1 VTQIHDLTATEQA
14 RLIRERALSP
24 VEVVDHYLE
33 RIDRH
38 SAAVGAFVTVTGEIA
53 RSGAADLERRLAD
66 KGAQMAPYAGVPIGI
81 KDLTLTAGVTT
92 TFGSAALADHVPS
105 VDAAIVSR
113 IRHAGFLLAGK
124 TSTPEFG
131 PTCYT
136 EPAVAPPARTP
147 WDPSRSASGS
157 SGGAAAAVAAGLLP
171 IAHGSDGGGSVRT
184 PAANCGL
191 VGFKPSRARI
201 SPAPAVDIIGTST
214 DGVLARTVEDAAGF
228 LHVVCGPEPGDR
240 FTVADGGDSIG
251 DALHAHPARLRIA
264 RCVDPGNG
272 APVHSEVVAAV
283 DRAAEALCRMGHVVE
298 DIEHPMGGAYAA
310 IQDDITGLFAVGV
323 SAAVTTLVPAERRH
337 LLRPFSQWLVER
349 ASRTA
354 APELLLSLQRLFAAA
369 ATALQTLEPF
379 DALLTPTTTQPA
391 AAVGAF
397 RDDEN
402 PGNEPAAMLAWT
414 AYTPPYNLTGQPAV
428 SLPLAATAEGIPL
441 GVHLVGRRG
450 GDAALLSLAAQLEE
464 AIPWRGRHAPIW
476 NQ

>member
-14 RLIRERALSP
+14 RLIRERVLSP
-24 VEVVDHYLE
+24 VEVVEHYLE
-33 RIDRH
+33 RIDHH
-38 SAAVGAFVTVTGEIA
+38 SATVGAFVTVTGEMA
-53 RSGAADLERRLAD
+53 MSEAAELERRLEDRA
-66 KGAQMAPYAGVPIGI
+66 APVAPFAGVPIGI

-113 IRHAGFLLAGK
+113 IRGAGFLLVGK
-124 TSTPEFG
+124 TSAPEFG

-147 WDPSRSASGS
+147 WDLERSASGS
-157 SGGAAAAVAAGLLP
+157 SGGAAAAVASGLLP
-171 IAHGSDGGGSVRT
+171 VAHGSDGGGSVRT

-228 LHVVCGPEPGDR
+228 LEVVCGPEPGDR
-240 FTVADGGDSIG
+240 FTVAHDDRLGVAGDGR
-251 DALHAHPARLRIA
+251 PKRLRIA

-272 APVHSEVVAAV
+272 APVHPDVVAAV
-283 DRAAEALCRMGHVVE
+283 DRAAEELSRMGHVVE
-298 DIEHPMGGAYAA
+298 DIEHPMGGAYGA

-323 SAAVTTLVPAERRH
+323 SAAVTTLVAEERRQ
-337 LLRPFSQWLVER
+337 LLRPFTQWLVER
-349 ASRTA
+349 ASRTT
-354 APELLLSLQRLFAAA
+354 APELLLSLQRLFGAA
-369 ATALQTLEPF
+369 ATALQALDPF

-391 AAVGAF
+391 PRVGAF

-402 PGNEPAAMLAWT
+402 PAAEPAAMLAWT
-414 AYTPPYNLTGQPAV
+414 AFTPPYNLTGQPAV
-428 SLPLAATAEGIPL
+428 SLPLAATADGIPL

-450 GDAALLSLAAQLEE
+450 GDSALLTLATQLEE
-464 AIPWRGRHAPIW
+464 AIPWKARHAPIW